1 MDTSTLP
8 SPTTPPASTYCALA
22 PADVAVDASAR
33 RHGLLGLDTYRRVMI
48 LEPARQI
55 HTFGMRFA
63 IDVAWCDRAGEVL
76 RIARVEP
83 NRLSAWVFRARR
95 VLEAEAGAFERLG
108 IAVGDHVATLPV
120 GGYEGTWLV
129 KC

>member
-1 MDTSTLP
+1 MIPT
-8 SPTTPPASTYCALA
+8 TTPPAETYRALA
-22 PADVAVDASAR
+22 PADVAEARADR
-33 RHGLLGLDTYRRVMI
+33 RHGLLGLDTYRRVLI

-76 RIARVEP
+76 RVARVEP
-83 NRLSAWVFRARR
+83 NRLSAWVVRSHRI
-95 VLEAEAGAFERLG
+95 LEAEAGTFDRLG
-108 IAVGDHVATLPV
+108 ISAGDRVATLPV
-120 GGYEGTWLV
+120 GGDRGTWLV